1 MPRRSLLLFVLLLA
15 AVPPAPAQPPN
26 TQKLTIPL
34 LAPQQ
39 ALKQVT
45 APAGFDVSLFT
56 AEPDVQQP
64 IGMAF
69 DSRGRLWVA
78 ECYTYAE
85 NGKYDERLRDRIL
98 VFEDTDNDGRADKR
112 TVFWDQ
118 GTHLTSVELGFGGVW
133 ALCTPHLL
141 FIPDKDGDAVPDGE
155 PQVVL
160 DGWVSAGHTLV
171 NGLRWGPDG
180 CLYGRHG
187 IQGTSKVGA
196 PGTPADKRVSINCG
210 IWRYHPTR
218 KVFEAVCHGTT
229 NPWGMDWDDHGQLF
243 FINTVIGH
251 LWHVIPGAHYRRMY
265 GEDLIPELY
274 EPIEQT
280 ADHVHW
286 DNGKEDWTAQR
297 KGVTD
302 GTSRAGGGHAHSGLM
317 IYQGE
322 NWPAEYRG
330 EVFTL
335 NLHGRRINHD
345 HLERAGATYVG
356 RHRADLANWGDPWFR
371 GIDLAYGPD
380 GGVFVLDWSD
390 IGECHEADGVY
401 RTSGRIYKITWRGS
415 DDAKSSL
422 PKDVAGLS
430 NDELVKLQTSRN
442 EWLVRQSRRV
452 LQERAAQGQSLA
464 GVQEQLSRIFEREAD
479 IGRKLRALWASYV
492 TGGVEKDRLRALLA
506 HTNEHLRVWAI
517 QLLVDDGQIDDRSI
531 QAFHKLAEKEQSGL
545 VLTFLASAMQRLK
558 PADRFRLAKALTQ
571 HDEFAGDR
579 VLPLLVWYGIE
590 SSVKQEPARSLELI
604 RASRM
609 PKVTRYVARRLT
621 SGIES
626 NPDAV
631 ASLVAMLIED
641 NSTATRKSVLLGM
654 AEALRGWSKAPAPR
668 NWERAVEAIQKT
680 GDGETV
686 ALARELSIVFSTG
699 LPQSEIFAFIRD
711 AKQPRESRR
720 QALRSLVASRAE
732 GLSELLRG
740 LLDDRDMADEAVRG
754 LAAVDLPAHAAEL
767 LDRYGRIDG
776 EAKDAVVSALATRAN
791 TAAMLLDA
799 VAAGRIPRGEVDAL
813 LLRQI
818 QLLGDDTLVQR
829 VARMWP
835 KQRLIPGDKLKRI
848 NEYRQRLEPQ
858 TLASANVTNGKAIYT
873 KTCGQCHKLFGD
885 GGAIGP
891 ELTGSQRSNLAYLLE
906 NMLDPSAVVPEQY
919 RMSIVTLGDGRVMS
933 GIVGEQNERTVV
945 LQTPTERLVLERS
958 AIESIKPS
966 ELSLMPD
973 GQLDT
978 MRDDEVRDLIAYL
991 MSSGQPDN
999 KKANGAP

>member
-1 MPRRSLLLFVLLLA
+1 
-15 AVPPAPAQPPN
+15 
-26 TQKLTIPL
+26 
-34 LAPQQ
+34 
-39 ALKQVT
+39 
-45 APAGFDVSLFT
+45 
-56 AEPDVQQP
+56 
-64 IGMAF
+64 
-69 DSRGRLWVA
+69 
-78 ECYTYAE
+78 
-85 NGKYDERLRDRIL
+85 
-98 VFEDTDNDGRADKR
+98 
-112 TVFWDQ
+112 
-118 GTHLTSVELGFGGVW
+118 
-133 ALCTPHLL
+133 
-141 FIPDKDGDAVPDGE
+141 
-155 PQVVL
+155 
-160 DGWVSAGHTLV
+160 
-171 NGLRWGPDG
+171 
-180 CLYGRHG
+180 
-187 IQGTSKVGA
+187 
-196 PGTPADKRVSINCG
+196 
-210 IWRYHPTR
+210 
-218 KVFEAVCHGTT
+218 
-229 NPWGMDWDDHGQLF
+229 
-243 FINTVIGH
+243 
-251 LWHVIPGAHYRRMY
+251 
-265 GEDLIPELY
+265 
-274 EPIEQT
+274 
-280 ADHVHW
+280 
-286 DNGKEDWTAQR
+286 
-297 KGVTD
+297 
-302 GTSRAGGGHAHSGLM
+302 
-317 IYQGE
+317 
-322 NWPAEYRG
+322 
-330 EVFTL
+330 
-335 NLHGRRINHD
+335 
-345 HLERAGATYVG
+345 
-356 RHRADLANWGDPWFR
+356 
-371 GIDLAYGPD
+371 
-380 GGVFVLDWSD
+380 
-390 IGECHEADGVY
+390 
-401 RTSGRIYKITWRGS
+401 
-415 DDAKSSL
+415 
-422 PKDVAGLS
+422 
-430 NDELVKLQTSRN
+430 
-442 EWLVRQSRRV
+442 
-452 LQERAAQGQSLA
+452 
-464 GVQEQLSRIFEREAD
+464 
-479 IGRKLRALWASYV
+479 
-492 TGGVEKDRLRALLA
+492 
-506 HTNEHLRVWAI
+506 VWAI
-517 QLLVDDGQIDDRSI
+517 QLLVDDGQVDDRSI

-604 RASRM
+604 RASQM
-609 PKVTRYVARRLT
+609 PRVTRYVARRLT

-699 LPQSEIFAFIRD
+699 LPQSEIVAFIRD

-720 QALRSLVASRAE
+720 QALRSLVASRAD

-776 EAKDAVVSALATRAN
+776 EAKDAVVAALATRAN

-829 VARMWP
+829 VASMWP